1 MYKYVAQ
8 SIGNSQNVITV
19 NPLSYYKKYIL
30 NKDLPELYKDFKY
43 TEFDSP
49 LKYNEIDSKCPFI
62 LYNKV
67 WIIELKVSDLS
78 EHEKEVYNLHKKV
91 KHLRMPWWKNIK

>member
-8 SIGNSQNVITV
+8 SIGESNRIISV
-19 NPLSYYKKYIL
+19 NPLSYYKKSIL
-30 NKDLPELYKDFKY
+30 DKEVPEIYKDFTY

-62 LYNKV
+62 LYNRV
-67 WIIELKVSDLS
+67 WVIELKVSDLS
-78 EHEKEVYNLHKKV
+78 DREKEIYNLHKQVRHEK
-91 KHLRMPWWKNIK
+91 MPWWKNTN